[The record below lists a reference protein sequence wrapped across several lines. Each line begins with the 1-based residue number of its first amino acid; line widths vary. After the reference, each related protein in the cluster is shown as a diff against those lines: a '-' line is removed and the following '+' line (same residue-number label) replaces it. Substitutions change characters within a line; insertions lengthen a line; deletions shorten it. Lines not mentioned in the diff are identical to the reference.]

1 MYKILANTLFF
12 GKNIVYVPECH
23 STNTLLVEMVEKANM
38 MEGTLVITDRQL
50 KGRGQR
56 GNSWEAEPGLNLT
69 FSILLR
75 PSFLTVAEQFFLTQ
89 AISTGLGDYWQ
100 SRIHLGTKIKWPN
113 DIVINDKKVT
123 GILIENSLAGNS
135 IQQSVVGIGVNINQE
150 RFANPKATSLKQL
163 VGHPFDLQQELNS
176 LLEKLEYRYLQLR
189 AGNRD
194 ELQREY
200 LNQLYRIGEKH
211 FFRIN
216 GKPVEGMIVGIDP
229 IGQLKLVMEGGER
242 TFGLKE
248 IEFL

>member
-23 STNTLLVEMVEKANM
+23 STNTLLVEMVAQANM
-38 MEGTLVITDRQL
+38 MEGTLVITDHQS

-75 PSFLTVAEQFFLTQ
+75 PSFLTVAEQFWLTQ
-89 AISTGLGDYWQ
+89 AISTGLADYWQ
-100 SRIHLGTKIKWPN
+100 GKIPNEVKIKWPN
-113 DIVINDKKVT
+113 DIVIDDKKVT

-150 RFANPKATSLKQL
+150 TFANPKATSLKQL
-163 VGHPFDLQQELNS
+163 VGHPFDLQLELNT

-189 AGNRD
+189 AGKRD
-194 ELQREY
+194 ELQQEY

-216 GKPVEGMIVGIDP
+216 GQTVEGMITGIDP
-229 IGQLKLVMEGGER
+229 IGQLRLVMDEAEK
-242 TFGLKE
+242 TFGMKE

>member
-12 GKNIVYVPECH
+12 GKNLVYVPECH
-23 STNTLLVEMVEKANM
+23 STNTLLVEMVAKANM
-38 MEGTLVITDRQL
+38 MEGTLVITDHQSM
-50 KGRGQR
+50 GRGQR

-75 PSFLTVAEQFFLTQ
+75 PSFLTVAEQFWLTQ
-89 AISTGLGDYWQ
+89 AISSGLADYWKAK
-100 SRIHLGTKIKWPN
+100 IPNEVKIKWPN
-113 DIVINDKKVT
+113 DIIINDKKVT

-150 RFANPKATSLKQL
+150 TFANPKATSLKQL
-163 VGHPFDLQQELNS
+163 VGHPFDLQLELNT

-189 AGNRD
+189 AGKRD

-200 LNQLYRIGEKH
+200 LNQLYRFGEKH

-216 GKPVEGMIVGIDP
+216 GKPVDGMIKGIDP
-229 IGQLKLVMEGGER
+229 IGQLKLEMDGEER
-242 TFGLKE
+242 TFGIKE